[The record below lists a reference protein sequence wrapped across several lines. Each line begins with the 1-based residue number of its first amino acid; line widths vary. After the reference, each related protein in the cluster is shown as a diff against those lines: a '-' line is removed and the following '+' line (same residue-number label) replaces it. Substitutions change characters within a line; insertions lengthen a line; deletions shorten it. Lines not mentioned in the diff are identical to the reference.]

1 MSNEQNTLIS
11 FSPRPKD
18 NGKTPGGGSSE
29 DTTSWLLKDAELI
42 ERSEQLTA
50 DIDRIRE
57 EWDEASVDDLP
68 HVLKATSI
76 EKAQANSHQSQI
88 VSMFTVGENTG
99 QVGFIGKHSLI
110 LKVDDK
116 DKLQMIHDNFADYK
130 KNVHPISSLTKIEM
144 FKPQVKESDEG
155 SAYKIIPLTYD
166 DPVSDERAIHIIQS
180 RLNNKKINN
189 ELVPY
194 TKDLKVIKI
203 PRITSDSLKFIH
215 TLPIRSM
222 EPIEKAVLPF
232 RFINNLSVEDFELQ
246 TFDPQQKYP
255 LVGLLDSG
263 VNLNPLTEGWV
274 TKGNGCTYSDYELD
288 TSHGTYIATLLI
300 HGDNLQNTDDSS
312 IKGCKIVDVPVLPK
326 GGTDETRLIRN
337 IKMAI
342 EKNRDVRVWNL
353 SLSLDGEVSDSE
365 FSIFAAAL
373 DQIQHD
379 NQVVICKSAGNDPSF
394 ISKESAGALSIGAES
409 IRAITVGSLNRE
421 SDKYNYTIKNHSALY
436 SRQGPAPAS
445 IVKPDVTHFGG
456 DFFATKSNPTSLADF
471 EQVSDTASTDGIH
484 LTHMVGTSFS
494 APKVAKNLA
503 ELDLLTANK
512 YSLLTLKALEVHSAN
527 YLETPA
533 LDSQI
538 RLNTLGYGKPINS
551 SKIIFSSSYASTLIL
566 QGTLQKSRHIDIMD
580 FPYPKALIKNG
591 HYDGRIKVTL
601 VYDPILVQ
609 NQGSEYC
616 QSNLEVKFGTYDK
629 KQNTTDF
636 LKRFNPVKRVGS
648 FNTLLD
654 SRYGKQSIKQNID
667 YAGERTLVKYGQ
679 KYHPVKKYAFDL
691 SELKPSLSSKVS
703 ADKKWF
709 LFLEGHYR
717 GYAEKYVLQH
727 DEILNIPYSIIIT
740 IEDPYEQVPV
750 YDSTV
755 HQLDAN
761 NFVHSNVSIDNSIHI
776 SN

>member
-1 MSNEQNTLIS
+1 MSNEKNPLIS
-11 FSPRPKD
+11 FSPRAQD
-18 NGKTPGGGSSE
+18 NGKTPGGGNSE
-29 DTTSWLLKDAELI
+29 DTTSWLLEGTELI
-42 ERSEQLTA
+42 ERSEQLIA
-50 DIDRIRE
+50 DIDRIKE
-57 EWDEASVDDLP
+57 GWDEASVENLP

-76 EKAQANSHQSQI
+76 EKAQANGHQSQI

-99 QVGFIGKHSLI
+99 QVGFVGEHSLI
-110 LKVDDK
+110 LKVDTK
-116 DKLQMIHDNFADYK
+116 DKLQKIHDNFADYE

-144 FKPQVKESDEG
+144 FKPQVKESNEG

-166 DPVSDERAIHIIQS
+166 DHASDERAISIIQS

-189 ELVPY
+189 KLIPY

-222 EPIEKAVLPF
+222 EPIEKATLPF
-232 RFINNLSVEDFELQ
+232 RFINNLSAEDFELQ
-246 TFDPQQKYP
+246 TFNPKQKYP
-255 LVGLLDSG
+255 VVGLLDSG
-263 VNLNPLTEGWV
+263 VNLNPLTKGWV
-274 TKGNGCTYSDYELD
+274 ENGKGCTYSDDELD

-312 IKGCKIVDVPVLPK
+312 IKGCRIVNVPVLPK
-326 GGTDETRLIRN
+326 KGTDETRLIRN
-337 IKMAI
+337 IKLAI
-342 EKNRDVRVWNL
+342 EMNPEVRIWNL
-353 SLSLDGEVSDSE
+353 SLSLDGEISDSE

-379 NQVVICKSAGNDPSF
+379 NQVLICKSAGNDPSF
-394 ISKESAGALSIGAES
+394 INKKSAGSLSIGAES
-409 IRAITVGSLNRE
+409 IRAITVGSLNRG
-421 SDKYNYTIKNHSALY
+421 SDKYEYTIKNHSALY

-456 DFFATKSNPTSLADF
+456 DFFATKSNPTSLTDF
-471 EQVSDTASTDGIH
+471 KQVSDTASTDGIH

-503 ELDLLTANK
+503 ELDLLTENK
-512 YSLLTLKALEVHSAN
+512 YSLLTLKALEVNSAN

-533 LDSQI
+533 LNSQI
-538 RLNTLGYGKPINS
+538 RLHTLGYGKPTNS
-551 SKIIFSSSYASTLIL
+551 SKTIFSSSYASTLIL
-566 QGTLQKSRHIDIMD
+566 QGTLQKSQHINIMD
-580 FPYPKALIKNG
+580 FPYPKVLVKDG
-591 HYDGRIKVTL
+591 HYYGRIKVTL

-616 QSNLEVKFGTYDK
+616 QSNLEVKFGTYDE
-629 KQNTTDF
+629 KQDTTDF

-648 FNTLLD
+648 FNTLLK
-654 SRYGKQSIKQNID
+654 SKYGKQIIRQNPD
-667 YAGERTLVKYGQ
+667 YARERTLVKYGK

-691 SELKPSLSSKVS
+691 SELKSSLSSKVS
-703 ADKKWF
+703 ADKNWF
-709 LFLEGHYR
+709 LFLEGHFR
-717 GYAEKYVLQH
+717 NYAEKYTLQNGG
-727 DEILNIPYSIIIT
+727 ILNIPYSIIIT
-740 IEDPYEQVPV
+740 IEDPDEQVPV